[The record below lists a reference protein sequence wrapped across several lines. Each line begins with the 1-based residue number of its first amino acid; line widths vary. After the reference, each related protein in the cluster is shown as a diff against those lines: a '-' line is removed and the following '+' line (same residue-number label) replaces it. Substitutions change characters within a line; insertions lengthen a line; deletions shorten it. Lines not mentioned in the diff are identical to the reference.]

1 MASHAE
7 ALLQDY
13 NQKVQEGRKLLAEQR
28 EHVREMQ
35 EQGQNSRMAEDALHA
50 FERAVEEL
58 EDCVQVLEAT
68 IKKSN

>member
-28 EHVREMQ
+28 ERVREMQ

-58 EDCVQVLEAT
+58 EDCV
-68 IKKSN
+68 